1 MTPNNKPQHAARAP
15 AHFQSPPNLPTR
27 NRGTGMI
34 SPESIEAE
42 RAALIA
48 TMSDDQRTA
57 YERLRADEQAARDT
71 LDAIDVANLDA
82 SPIRTK
88 AARIRYEG
96 SRRAGFRGYHEQ
108 DAELLRAKAPDA
120 GDLVYRPA
128 AELLNWLENRP
139 REPNDESEPVWQRRL
154 NCSRETLRALRP
166 LLVRLGYISFVVQ
179 ARGNSRWFMTES
191 NRHAVAYDRE
201 MHWAQNQERL
211 EMDDEP
217 PSYPQKGQNDGNRP
231 AYIGFK
237 TVDVNLKTNPPTA
250 STAGT
255 RERSPGDDEK
265 ERPAEPPPAL
275 TQAIDSSNAIDTT
288 TIDPAKRIAK
298 SELSLF
304 DQGALV
310 LCTYVRSKPG
320 HVLYPRPDDS
330 EAAQLRACQTDDE
343 RARVNDRR
351 LWHRAR
357 MLCELHKV
365 TPELARTLVQQAQTA
380 NASSWGYFATGA
392 QNLAQRLATQ
402 RGPQQTAVGVHAS
415 HYASETLDRLKAIAA
430 EPKAPKD
437 RVESE
442 IAKMRAMLPKVR

>member
-1 MTPNNKPQHAARAP
+1 
-15 AHFQSPPNLPTR
+15 
-27 NRGTGMI
+27 MI

-231 AYIGFK
+231 ALTNCKEQGENGSRTTETDPGTVGNRPAYIGFK

-298 SELSLF
+298 SE
-304 DQGALV
+304 
-310 LCTYVRSKPG
+310 
-320 HVLYPRPDDS
+320 YPCS
-330 EAAQLRACQTDDE
+330 I
-343 RARVNDRR
+343 RAR
-351 LWHRAR
+351 WSS
-357 MLCELHKV
+357 
-365 TPELARTLVQQAQTA
+365 ARTSVRNPVTSSIPAPMTA
-380 NASSWGYFATGA
+380 RRPSYAPARPTTNAPA
-392 QNLAQRLATQ
+392 
-402 RGPQQTAVGVHAS
+402 
-415 HYASETLDRLKAIAA
+415 
-430 EPKAPKD
+430 
-437 RVESE
+437 
-442 IAKMRAMLPKVR
+442 